1 MNIEQ
6 ALTQRVPAAARLHTA
21 RSRNDQVATDFRLW
35 VRDAID
41 EVAAGLTEEELPR
54 ILEILRNIR
63 QAGVTI
69 LLIEHVMKVM
79 TEAVDRI
86 IVMDRGEKIAEGNPG
101 DVMKDRKVIEAYL
114 GEPE

>member
-1 MNIEQ
+1 
-6 ALTQRVPAAARLHTA
+6 
-21 RSRNDQVATDFRLW
+21 
-35 VRDAID
+35 
-41 EVAAGLTEEELPR
+41 VAAGLTEEELPR

-63 QAGVTI
+63 QSGVTI

-86 IVMDRGEKIAEGNPG
+86 IVMDRGEKIAEGKPEA
-101 DVMKDRKVIEAYL
+101 VMKDRKVIEAYL